1 MNIASKQYFKK
12 RRCVNI
18 AASQQY
24 SKCKQSTLQ
33 IKHDAA
39 QHVICRKSNPEQ
51 NSNTNDYGNP
61 SLTRKKYTAHSM
73 KLIQTKP
80 ESKENK
86 SDYKTPDTAEKN
98 DIEQHEIY
106 TQLNPELKAHT
117 DEYKKS
123 YIAKKHCVSQHTLC
137 TQISSTTKQSQ

>member
-1 MNIASKQYFKK
+1 
-12 RRCVNI
+12 
-18 AASQQY
+18 
-24 SKCKQSTLQ
+24 
-33 IKHDAA
+33 
-39 QHVICRKSNPEQ
+39 
-51 NSNTNDYGNP
+51 
-61 SLTRKKYTAHSM
+61 M